1 MKVREEVVLPPSG
14 FILLWTVTRA
24 SFLTQAPICLTRLL
38 RGHGQLV
45 DGDRGVSYIHR
56 NLPLDAEVPAA
67 RSIDDRTHALSN
79 GNTINSIEPNMR
91 NGPLSSKGVL
101 RSNGTVSSA
110 NNRA

>member
-1 MKVREEVVLPPSG
+1 M
-14 FILLWTVTRA
+14 
-24 SFLTQAPICLTRLL
+24 
-38 RGHGQLV
+38 
-45 DGDRGVSYIHR
+45 HR

-67 RSIDDRTHALSN
+67 RSIEDRTHASSN

-101 RSNGTVSSA
+101 SNGTVSSA